1 MRNLRTAED
10 EELRGLSLKGV
21 QSRAVNVT
29 VFGGPAAHPSTSQAC
44 RRGPVLEI
52 ETKRGNNMRYITALK
67 VAALALGLGGAAIT
81 CQAQPGGSYRQTCR
95 DVSVRG
101 STLYATCQDQGGN
114 WRNTQ
119 LSDFDRCN
127 GEIQNLNGNLS
138 CSGGNGYG
146 PGDRR
151 DGDRRDGDNRYGDN
165 RDRDRDHDRDG
176 DRDRNGYNGPPGSYS
191 QTCSNIQVNGNTLQA
206 TCQKRNGKTKN
217 TSLRNFRDCRDI
229 QNDNGKLRCTR

>member
-1 MRNLRTAED
+1 
-10 EELRGLSLKGV
+10 
-21 QSRAVNVT
+21 
-29 VFGGPAAHPSTSQAC
+29 
-44 RRGPVLEI
+44 
-52 ETKRGNNMRYITALK
+52 MRYSTALK
-67 VAALALGLGGAAIT
+67 LAALALGLGGSAIV

-119 LSDFDRCN
+119 LSAYDRCN
-127 GEIQNLNGNLS
+127 GDIQNLNGNLS
-138 CSGGNGYG
+138 CTGGNGYG
-146 PGDRR
+146 S
-151 DGDRRDGDNRYGDN
+151 GDRRDGDNRYG
-165 RDRDRDHDRDG
+165 RDRDANRGGDRDHDRD
-176 DRDRNGYNGPPGSYS
+176 GYNGPPGSYS

-206 TCQKRNGKTKN
+206 SCQKKNGKMKN